1 MHRALHALDHFRFRH
16 ASDVAIVCQD
26 HAINPAWKARI
37 IRTAAAYRTG
47 FLNGRLAMPDFTLP
61 GFVST
66 FLAVMAALFVF
77 AVGVGVLLIAILYLI
92 DITQTQHAIRR
103 NFPVIGR
110 LRYRME
116 HLGVFF
122 RQYFYAMD
130 REEMPFNRAQ
140 RTWVYRAAK
149 NLDNTQPFG
158 STRDL
163 RPPGTL
169 LFANATFPALDTA
182 TEPTSPLV
190 IGPECVQPYPAR
202 SFFNLSAMSYGAISK
217 PAVLALANGARLAG
231 CWMNTGEG
239 GLSPYHLAGGADL
252 VFQIGTAKYGVCDA
266 QGGLDETRLREI
278 AAHPQVKLFEI
289 KLSQG
294 AKPGKGGILPAAK
307 VTPEIAA
314 IRGIAVGQ
322 DSRSP
327 NRHLDIADTAA
338 LLAFVH
344 RVRTLTGKPT
354 GFKLVIGDPRWLD
367 DLCQEVVRQGLAS
380 APDFITVDSADGGT
394 GAAPMSLLDYVG
406 LPLSESLPLVVDK
419 LIEYGLRERIR
430 VIASGKLINP
440 GEVAWA
446 LCVGAD
452 FVNSARGFLFA
463 LGCVQSMQCDKN
475 TCPAGITTHNPRL
488 QRGLDPKDKAER
500 VRHYAENMRREVA
513 IIAHA
518 CGAADPRQLR
528 REHCR
533 IVIGPGRS
541 VPLNELYP
549 TK

>member
-1 MHRALHALDHFRFRH
+1 MLTLD
-16 ASDVAIVCQD
+16 
-26 HAINPAWKARI
+26 
-37 IRTAAAYRTG
+37 
-47 FLNGRLAMPDFTLP
+47 LP
-61 GFVST
+61 GFITT

-140 RTWVYRAAK
+140 RAWVYRAAK

-163 RPPGTL
+163 RPPGAL
-169 LFANATFPALDTA
+169 LFANATFPMLETA
-182 TEPTSPLV
+182 TGPTSPLM
-190 IGPECVQPYPAR
+190 IGPDCAQPYGAK
-202 SFFNLSAMSYGAISK
+202 SFFNISAMSYGAISK
-217 PAVLALANGARLAG
+217 PAVLALSNGARLAG

-252 VFQIGTAKYGVCDA
+252 VFQIGTAKYGVCDG
-266 QGGLDETRLREI
+266 QGGLDEARLREV

-314 IRGIAVGQ
+314 IRGIPVGQ

-327 NRHLDIADTAA
+327 NRHPEIADAAA
-338 LLAFVH
+338 LLAFIH

-367 DLCQEVVRQGLAS
+367 DLCQEVARQGLAS

-406 LPLSESLPLVVDK
+406 LPLQESLPLVVDK

-463 LGCVQSMQCDKN
+463 IGCVQSMQCDKN
-475 TCPAGITTHNPRL
+475 TCPAGITTHNPHL
-488 QRGLDPKDKAER
+488 QRGLDPEDKAER
-500 VRHYAENMRREVA
+500 VRHYVENLRYEVEM
-513 IIAHA
+513 IAHA
-518 CGAADPRQLR
+518 CGATAPRQLR

-533 IVIGPGRS
+533 IVISPGRS
-541 VPLNELYP
+541 VPLNELYQRDAAP
-549 TK
+549 DHDSNAATIAQPVG

>member
-1 MHRALHALDHFRFRH
+1 MM
-16 ASDVAIVCQD
+16 
-26 HAINPAWKARI
+26 
-37 IRTAAAYRTG
+37 TT
-47 FLNGRLAMPDFTLP
+47 LNLP
-61 GFVST
+61 GFVTT
-66 FLAVMAALFVF
+66 FLAVMAALLVF
-77 AVGVGVLLIAILYLI
+77 AVGVGILLIAILYLI

-149 NLDNTQPFG
+149 NLENTQPFG

-163 RPPGTL
+163 RPLGTL
-169 LFANATFPALDTA
+169 LFANATFPALETA
-182 TEPTSPLV
+182 ANPVPPLV
-190 IGPECVQPYPAR
+190 IGPDCAQPYHAG
-202 SFFNLSAMSYGAISK
+202 SFFNLSAMSYGAISQA
-217 PAVLALANGARLAG
+217 AVRALSHGARLAG

-252 VFQIGTAKYGVCDA
+252 VFQIGTAKYGVCDS
-266 QGGLDETRLREI
+266 QGGLDEARLRDV
-278 AAHPQVKLFEI
+278 AAHPEVKLFEI

-294 AKPGKGGILPAAK
+294 AKPGKGGILPGAK

-314 IRGIAVGQ
+314 IRGIPVGQ

-327 NRHLDIADTAA
+327 NRHPEIADTAA

-354 GFKLVIGDPRWLD
+354 GFKLVIGDPLWLD
-367 DLCQEVVRQGLAS
+367 ELCQEIVREGIAS

-452 FVNSARGFLFA
+452 FINSARGFLFA

-475 TCPAGITTHNPRL
+475 TCPAGIATHNPRL
-488 QRGLDPKDKAER
+488 QRGLDPEDKAER
-500 VRHYAENMRREVA
+500 VRHYVENLRHEVA

-518 CGAADPRQLR
+518 CGAADPRELR

-533 IVIGPGRS
+533 IVIGPGCS
-541 VPLNELYP
+541 ASLSELYRREKMP
-549 TK
+549 EL

>member
-1 MHRALHALDHFRFRH
+1 MMTLE
-16 ASDVAIVCQD
+16 
-26 HAINPAWKARI
+26 
-37 IRTAAAYRTG
+37 
-47 FLNGRLAMPDFTLP
+47 LP
-61 GFVST
+61 GFVMT
-66 FLAVMAALFVF
+66 FLAMMAATFVF
-77 AVGVGVLLIAILYLI
+77 AVGVGVLLLAVLYVI

-140 RTWVYRAAK
+140 RAWVYRAAK
-149 NLDNTQPFG
+149 NLDTTQPFG

-163 RPPGTL
+163 RPPGTI
-169 LFANATFPALDTA
+169 LFANAAFPTLDT
-182 TEPTSPLV
+182 EPASAAPSV
-190 IGPECVQPYPAR
+190 IGPDCPQPYAAP
-202 SFFNLSAMSYGAISK
+202 SFFNLSGMSYGAISK
-217 PAVLALANGARLAG
+217 PAVLALASGARRAG

-239 GLSPYHLAGGADL
+239 GLSPYHLEGGADL
-252 VFQIGTAKYGVCDA
+252 VFQIGTAKYGVCDG
-266 QGGLDETRLREI
+266 QGGLDEAKLR
-278 AAHPQVKLFEI
+278 AVAVHPQVRMFEI

-307 VTPEIAA
+307 VTPEIAT
-314 IRGIAVGQ
+314 IRGIPVGR

-327 NRHLDIADTAA
+327 NRHPDIADVAA
-338 LLAFVH
+338 LLDFVA
-344 RVRTLTGKPT
+344 RVRNLTGKPT
-354 GFKLVIGDPRWLD
+354 GFKLVIGDPGWLD
-367 DLCQEVVRQGLAS
+367 ELCREIHRRVPAS

-406 LPLSESLPLVVDK
+406 LPIQESLPLVVDK
-419 LIEYGLRERIR
+419 LSEYGLRERVR

-463 LGCVQSMQCDKN
+463 LGCVQAMQCDKN

-488 QRGLDPKDKAER
+488 QRGLDPTDKAER
-500 VRHYAENMRREVA
+500 VRHYVENLRREVE

-533 IVIGPGRS
+533 IVTGPGRS
-541 VPLNELYP
+541 APLSELYRRDVQP
-549 TK
+549 VRPLEAA

>member
-1 MHRALHALDHFRFRH
+1 MMTLEL
-16 ASDVAIVCQD
+16 
-26 HAINPAWKARI
+26 
-37 IRTAAAYRTG
+37 
-47 FLNGRLAMPDFTLP
+47 PDFVL
-61 GFVST
+61 T

-77 AVGVGVLLIAILYLI
+77 AVGVGVLLLAVLYVI

-140 RTWVYRAAK
+140 RAWVYRAAK
-149 NLDNTQPFG
+149 NLDTTQPFG

-163 RPPGTL
+163 RPPGTI
-169 LFANATFPALDTA
+169 LFANAAFPTLDT
-182 TEPTSPLV
+182 EPASAAPLV
-190 IGPECVQPYPAR
+190 IGPDCPQPYAAP

-217 PAVLALANGARLAG
+217 PAVLALSNGARLAR

-239 GLSPYHLAGGADL
+239 GLSPYHLEGGADL
-252 VFQIGTAKYGVCDA
+252 VFQIGTAKYGVCDE
-266 QGGLDETRLREI
+266 QGGLDEAKLRAV
-278 AAHPQVKLFEI
+278 AAHPQVRMFEI

-314 IRGIAVGQ
+314 IRGIPVGR

-327 NRHLDIADTAA
+327 NRHPDIADVAA
-338 LLAFVH
+338 LLDFVA
-344 RVRTLTGKPT
+344 RVRNLTGKPT
-354 GFKLVIGDPRWLD
+354 GFKLVIGDPGWLD
-367 DLCQEVVRQGLAS
+367 ELCREINLRVPAS

-406 LPLSESLPLVVDK
+406 LPIQESLPLVVDK
-419 LIEYGLRERIR
+419 LSEYGLRERIR
-430 VIASGKLINP
+430 VVASGKLINP

-488 QRGLDPKDKAER
+488 QRGLDPTDKVER
-500 VRHYAENMRREVA
+500 VRHYVENLRREVE

-533 IVIGPGRS
+533 IVTGPGHS
-541 VPLNELYP
+541 ASLDTLYRRAP
-549 TK
+549 ATLYQDAA

>member
-1 MHRALHALDHFRFRH
+1 MSFLDL
-16 ASDVAIVCQD
+16 S
-26 HAINPAWKARI
+26 
-37 IRTAAAYRTG
+37 
-47 FLNGRLAMPDFTLP
+47 
-61 GFVST
+61 GFVTT

-77 AVGVGVLLIAILYLI
+77 AVGVGVLLLTILYFI

-110 LRYRME
+110 LRYQME

-140 RTWVYRAAK
+140 RGWVYRAAK

-169 LFANATFPALDTA
+169 LFANAPFPALETA
-182 TEPTSPLV
+182 PEAAPPLV
-190 IGPECVQPYPAR
+190 IGPDCAHPYTAG
-202 SFFNLSAMSYGAISK
+202 SFFNISAMSYGAISR
-217 PAVLALANGARLAG
+217 PAVLALSTGAQRAG
-231 CWMNTGEG
+231 CWLNTGEG

-252 VFQIGTAKYGVCDA
+252 VFQIGTAKYGVCDG
-266 QGGLDETRLREI
+266 QGGLDEARLREV
-278 AAHPQVKLFEI
+278 AAHPQVRLFEI

-314 IRGIAVGQ
+314 IRGIPVGQ

-327 NRHLDIADTAA
+327 NRHPDIADAMA
-338 LLAFVH
+338 LLDFIH

-354 GFKLVIGDPRWLD
+354 GFKWVIGDPRGVD
-367 DLCQEVVRQGLAS
+367 DLCQAIVRQGLDH

-394 GAAPMSLLDYVG
+394 GAAPMSLMDYVG
-406 LPLSESLPLVVDK
+406 LPLQESLPLVVDK
-419 LIEYGLRERIR
+419 LIEYGLRKRIR

-475 TCPAGITTHNPRL
+475 TCPAGITTHNLRL
-488 QRGLDPKDKAER
+488 QRGLDPEDKAQR
-500 VRHYAENMRREVA
+500 VRHYVENLRHEVA

-518 CGAADPRQLR
+518 CGAAHPQQLR

-533 IVIGPGRS
+533 IVLGPGRS
-541 VPLNELYP
+541 APLNELYYRIP
-549 TK
+549 ASDRQAA

>member
-1 MHRALHALDHFRFRH
+1 MLTLD
-16 ASDVAIVCQD
+16 
-26 HAINPAWKARI
+26 
-37 IRTAAAYRTG
+37 
-47 FLNGRLAMPDFTLP
+47 LP
-61 GFVST
+61 GFITT

-140 RTWVYRAAK
+140 RAWVYRAAK

-169 LFANATFPALDTA
+169 LFANAAFPALETA
-182 TEPTSPLV
+182 AEMVPPLV
-190 IGPECVQPYPAR
+190 IGAECAQPYASA
-202 SFFNLSAMSYGAISK
+202 SFFNISAMSYGAISK
-217 PAVLALANGARLAG
+217 PAVLALSNGARLAG

-252 VFQIGTAKYGVCDA
+252 VFQIGTAKYGVCDG
-266 QGGLDETRLREI
+266 QGGLDEARLREV

-314 IRGIAVGQ
+314 IRGIPVGQ

-327 NRHLDIADTAA
+327 NRHPEIADAAA
-338 LLAFVH
+338 LLAFIH

-367 DLCQEVVRQGLAS
+367 DLCREVVRQGLAS

-406 LPLSESLPLVVDK
+406 LPLQESLPLVVDK
-419 LIEYGLRERIR
+419 LVEYGLRERIR

-475 TCPAGITTHNPRL
+475 TCPAGITTHNLRL
-488 QRGLDPKDKAER
+488 QRGLDPEDKAER
-500 VRHYAENMRREVA
+500 VRHYVENMRHEVE

-518 CGAADPRQLR
+518 CGATAPRQLR

-533 IVIGPGRS
+533 IVVSPGRS
-541 VPLNELYP
+541 VPLNELYQRDAARELDP
-549 TK
+549 NAATTAQPAG

>member
-1 MHRALHALDHFRFRH
+1 MITLD
-16 ASDVAIVCQD
+16 
-26 HAINPAWKARI
+26 
-37 IRTAAAYRTG
+37 
-47 FLNGRLAMPDFTLP
+47 LP
-61 GFVST
+61 SFITT

-77 AVGVGVLLIAILYLI
+77 AVGIGVLLIAILYVI
-92 DITQTQHAIRR
+92 DITQTRHAIRR

-110 LRYRME
+110 LRYWME

-140 RTWVYRAAK
+140 RAWVYRAAK
-149 NLDNTQPFG
+149 DLDNTQPFG

-169 LFANATFPALDTA
+169 LFANATFPTLETA
-182 TEPTSPLV
+182 IGEIPPRV
-190 IGPECVQPYPAR
+190 IGPECAKPYAAG
-202 SFFNLSAMSYGAISK
+202 SFFNISAMSYGAISQ
-217 PAVLALANGARLAG
+217 PAVLALSNGARLAG
-231 CWMNTGEG
+231 CWLNTGEG

-252 VFQIGTAKYGVCDA
+252 IFQIGTAKYGVCGDHG
-266 QGGLDETRLREI
+266 QLDETKLRAV
-278 AAHPQVKLFEI
+278 AAHPQVRLFEI

-294 AKPGKGGILPAAK
+294 AKPGKGGILPAIK

-314 IRGIAVGQ
+314 IRGIPVGQ

-327 NRHLDIADTAA
+327 NRHPEIADAA
-338 LLAFVH
+338 TLLAFIAK
-344 RVRTLTGKPT
+344 VRMLTGKPV
-354 GFKLVIGDPRWLD
+354 GFKLVIGDPGWLD
-367 DLCQEVVRQGLAS
+367 DLCREIVHQGLAS

-406 LPLSESLPLVVDK
+406 LPLQESLPLVVDK
-419 LIEYGLRERIR
+419 LVEYGLRERIR

-463 LGCVQSMQCDKN
+463 LGCVQAMQCDKN
-475 TCPAGITTHNPRL
+475 TCPAGITTHNLRL
-488 QRGLDPKDKAER
+488 QRGLDPEDKAER
-500 VRHYAENMRREVA
+500 VRHYVENMRHEVA
-513 IIAHA
+513 TIAHA
-518 CGAADPRQLR
+518 CGAATPRQLQ

-533 IVIGPGRS
+533 IVVSPGRS
-541 VPLNELYP
+541 VPLDELYRRIP
-549 TK
+549 TPMTDRTIA